1 MILPLS
7 NTIILSASLT
17 HETLWLIIISVLFLK
32 LFFKFLRILSSV
44 SESKEEKQSSNKYI
58 SESFINDLAIEIL

>member
-1 MILPLS
+1 MIFPLS

-17 HETLWLIIISVLFLK
+17 HEILWLIIISVLFLK

-58 SESFINDLAIEIL
+58 SESFMNDLAIEIL

>member
-1 MILPLS
+1 MIFPLS

-17 HETLWLIIISVLFLK
+17 HEILWLIIISVLFLK

>member
-17 HETLWLIIISVLFLK
+17 HEILWLIIISVLFLK

-58 SESFINDLAIEIL
+58 SESFMNDLAIEIL